1 MMATMARWAGL
12 APWLVA
18 VIGLA
23 VPLIAG
29 GGAGWPYVVGWLVFL
44 ALLLMVKPLSRAD
57 QRDRIQWAVIATFL
71 LVIPGLVVGGIYLV
85 PAALL
90 WLGIELGSRR
100 RLSDVN

>member
-29 GGAGWPYVVGWLVFL
+29 GGAGWPYVVGCLVFL

-57 QRDRIQWAVIATFL
+57 QRDRIQLAVIATFL